1 MRIVA
6 LLVALFIFSV
16 SFMDV
21 ASFRPMTSEMEAYS
35 VHVKTKKV
43 TSLPLESQE
52 LINDQSLNKFAK
64 KSLSTI
70 FNYRPGQAEQHID
83 SEEIKSLFISEKFFN
98 EFREQFLQY
107 SNGEFRVNNISIK
120 ESVAIDAKM
129 IGTPRI
135 GNGARVWQ
143 MSADLPMLN
152 RAVGKN
158 QLENLLVTVKLVYL
172 GPEGGMGVYGIRLYR
187 N

>member
-16 SFMDV
+16 SFVDV

-43 TSLPLESQE
+43 ASLPLESQE

-64 KSLSTI
+64 KALSTI
-70 FNYRPGQAEQHID
+70 FNYRPGQAESHID

-98 EFREQFLQY
+98 EFRTQFLQY

-143 MSADLPMLN
+143 MSAVLPMLN
-152 RAVGKN
+152 RAVGQN

-172 GPEGGMGVYGIRLYR
+172 GPEGGMGVYGIRLYK